1 MFARQILLV
10 ACLLGLA
17 CLVACQS
24 GSGSTTT
31 MTLQLETS
39 DPDLQQRAVE
49 VVRSRLERSG
59 VRGLDVI
66 PEGSNRIVVTFA
78 DEGDAA
84 RLGDLVCSTATLEF
98 RIVRPLEEWQ
108 PVLEKLDAVG
118 RATDPEAEP
127 LTALIVPS
135 ATPQPV
141 MSVPAPHLDRV
152 RAIIADPRVQHA
164 VRSGVVLLSRE
175 PENSSASEPSHGLYV
190 LEDRPVLTGR
200 DIESADQSPDPNRP
214 GIWQINIELTR
225 AGAQKFAK
233 ATGANVG
240 RHLAICLDRG
250 VVSAPRINS
259 AIPGGQAVIAG
270 TFTQEEASD
279 LALLLDSDELPAAI
293 EVVNVHVN

>member
-1 MFARQILLV
+1 M
-10 ACLLGLA
+10 
-17 CLVACQS
+17 
-24 GSGSTTT
+24 
-31 MTLQLETS
+31 
-39 DPDLQQRAVE
+39 
-49 VVRSRLERSG
+49 
-59 VRGLDVI
+59 
-66 PEGSNRIVVTFA
+66 
-78 DEGDAA
+78 
-84 RLGDLVCSTATLEF
+84 
-98 RIVRPLEEWQ
+98 
-108 PVLEKLDAVG
+108 
-118 RATDPEAEP
+118 
-127 LTALIVPS
+127 
-135 ATPQPV
+135 
-141 MSVPAPHLDRV
+141 
-152 RAIIADPRVQHA
+152 
-164 VRSGVVLLSRE
+164 RSGVVLLSRE